1 MAEVL
6 LETDTYDVH
15 IDPPQSLNVEIGDPM
30 DKGSV
35 ITITKNGKHVVSEYD
50 LAEVDVHKESQEKTL
65 HLHDISTQ
73 SVFNVTADDKNK
85 ELAKVTVDVSE
96 ISKKVTG
103 DGENDIPQ
111 TNPVL
116 AGDTPTV
123 MGVLDKV
130 KTRRIDTGE
139 NVYSDG
145 TITTDGIGAYGAF
158 FGRTVAIS
166 NDIPA
171 RVVTQY
177 IETCP
182 PYDVILASTTVQFP
196 ANYNIGII
204 NNFNLFECKVIQ
216 LSFRKFNDCSK
227 NGNEQQT
234 FIVSKNIERIVFP
247 YLEELATYYQPI
259 HSCPKLTI
267 ISVPKLKLFY
277 SGYFKNHSTTG
288 LAGECNALIRQEFPE
303 LVRFEVRQSSGN
315 ACSLMYNNANLQE
328 IIAPKLSELYTN
340 VLYYGVNAVCV
351 SCPAIRKIVIGT
363 LTVLT
368 HNFWTTNMQKPH
380 QQNRDP
386 SVVDTPDL
394 IHFEIGKDTDVNL
407 DQFFQAYHPENAM
420 DATKT
425 DLIEDP
431 MRCKTN
437 REQFFTNFIELILHR
452 LKDRTGET
460 KYTLTLYTTVYEAIF
475 NDNSGFVY
483 NGQPIGDYV
492 TAYAASINWSIAS
505 V

>member
-1 MAEVL
+1 MADIDTLDVKVAQQEELDVTVGSPMEHSRVL
-6 LETDTYDVH
+6 
-15 IDPPQSLNVEIGDPM
+15 S
-30 DKGSV
+30 
-35 ITITKNGKHVVSEYD
+35 ITKNGKHVVSEYD
-50 LAEVDVHKESQEKTL
+50 LAEVDVHTELQEKTL

-103 DGENDIPQ
+103 DGEDDIPK
-111 TNPVL
+111 TNPIL
-116 AGDTPTV
+116 AGDNPTV

-145 TITTDGIGAYGAF
+145 TVTTDGIGAYGAF

-182 PYDVILASTTVQFP
+182 PYDVILASTIVQWP
-196 ANYNIGII
+196 TNYNIGII
-204 NNFNLFECKVIQ
+204 NNFRLSECKVIQ

-227 NGNEQQT
+227 NGNVQQT
-234 FIVSKNIERIVFP
+234 FIVSENIERIVFP

-259 HSCPKLTI
+259 HSCPRLTI

-277 SGYFKNHSTTG
+277 SGYFANHSATG
-288 LAGECNALIRQEFPE
+288 LAGECAALIRQEFPE
-303 LVRFEVRQSSGN
+303 LVRFEVRQSSGS

-328 IIAPKLSELYTN
+328 IIAPKLSEIYTN

-368 HNFWTTNMQKPH
+368 HNFWTTNVLPFS
-380 QQNRDP
+380 QNRDP
-386 SVVDTPDL
+386 SVVNTPDL

-431 MRCKTN
+431 TRCKTN

-475 NDNSGFVY
+475 NDDSGFVY
-483 NGQPIGDYV
+483 NGQPISDYV
-492 TAYAASINWSIAS
+492 TAYAASINWAIAS

>member
-1 MAEVL
+1 MADVL
-6 LETDTYDVH
+6 TH
-15 IDPPQSLNVEIGDPM
+15 IDTLDVEVAPQEELDITVGSPM
-30 DKGSV
+30 EHSRV
-35 ITITKNGKHVVSEYD
+35 LSITKNGKHVVSEYD
-50 LAEVDVHKESQEKTL
+50 LAEVDVHKELQEKTL

-73 SVFNVTADDKNK
+73 VVFNVTADDKSK

-116 AGDTPTV
+116 AGDSPTV

-145 TITTDGIGAYGAF
+145 TVTTDGIGAYGAF

-182 PYDVILASTTVQFP
+182 PYDVILASTTVKWP

-204 NNFNLFECKVIQ
+204 NNFHLSECKVIQ
-216 LSFRKFNDCSK
+216 LSFRKFNDCSR
-227 NGNEQQT
+227 NGNVQQT
-234 FIVSKNIERIVFP
+234 FIVSENIERIVFP
-247 YLEELATYYQPI
+247 HLEELATYYQPI

-277 SGYFKNHSTTG
+277 SGYFANHSATG
-288 LAGECNALIRQEFPE
+288 LAGECTALIRQEFPE
-303 LVRFEVRQSSGN
+303 LVRFEVRQSAGS

-340 VLYYGVNAVCV
+340 VLMFGINAVCV

-368 HNFWTTNMQKPH
+368 HNFWTTNVKPF

-492 TAYAASINWSIAS
+492 TAYAASINWAIAS